1 MKRAN
6 FTYWNQKYNGFI
18 VIENMSDLI
27 DYFHERL
34 YGMQKESA
42 RSLVDRARGIV
53 QNGIVSHPTDPI
65 VQIVEIESNFRGGG
79 ILINHAK
86 IMGILQ
92 QQWVEA
98 INENLNIAINPING
112 VSHFMFP
119 KTIDLEIISEHE
131 KYTEADIKVL
141 RWTGGAHWYAKIGFI
156 DVVIDGEQKWNA
168 RWQAEEKAK
177 QFLSEMLMN
186 EAS

>member
-34 YGMQKESA
+34 YGMQKETA
-42 RSLVDRARGIV
+42 RNLVDRARAVAIDNASV
-53 QNGIVSHPTDPI
+53 PHPTDPI
-65 VQIVEIESNFRGGG
+65 ISIVEIESELKGG
-79 ILINHAK
+79 ILLNHAK
-86 IMGILQ
+86 IFGTLQ
-92 QQWVEA
+92 QQWIEA
-98 INENLNIAINPING
+98 INDGLNIAINPMNG

-119 KTIDLEIISEHE
+119 KTIDIKIISERE
-131 KYTEADIKVL
+131 KYTQADIKVL
-141 RWTGGAHWYAKIGFI
+141 RWTGGTHWYAKVGFM

-177 QFLSEMLMN
+177 QFLSEMNLT